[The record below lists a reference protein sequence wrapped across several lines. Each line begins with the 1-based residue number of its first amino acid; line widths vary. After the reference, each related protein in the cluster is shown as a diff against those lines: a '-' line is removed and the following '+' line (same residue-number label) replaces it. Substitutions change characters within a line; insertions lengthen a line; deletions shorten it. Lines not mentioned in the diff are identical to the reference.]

1 MPISGKVIAATP
13 QAPRKA
19 HPRKSPTGPAAS
31 NHRPSTATSART
43 HRKMPSASRACGDRI
58 WWTGVLGGAFFFA
71 GRRRAGRLW
80 AEVLRRLLDAR
91 LERREGEVFVAM
103 GRPV

>member
-1 MPISGKVIAATP
+1 
-13 QAPRKA
+13 
-19 HPRKSPTGPAAS
+19 
-31 NHRPSTATSART
+31 
-43 HRKMPSASRACGDRI
+43 
-58 WWTGVLGGAFFFA
+58 LGGAFFFA

-103 GRPV
+103 GRTV